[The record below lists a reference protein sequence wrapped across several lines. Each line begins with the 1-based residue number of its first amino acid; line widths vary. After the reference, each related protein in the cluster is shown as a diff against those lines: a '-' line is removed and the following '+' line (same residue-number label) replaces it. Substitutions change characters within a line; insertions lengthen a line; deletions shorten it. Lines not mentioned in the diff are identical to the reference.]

1 MRARIEAALKEA
13 MKARDATRTSTLR
26 LVIAALKDRDIA
38 ARNEEGSNEASEA
51 DILAIL
57 GRMVRQR
64 EESAHAYEEGGRL
77 ELAER
82 ERAEIGVIREFMPR
96 PMDQAEVDVAVA
108 DAIADTE
115 AQSIKDMGR
124 VIGALK
130 ERYPGRMDFARVG
143 AQVRQA
149 LCH

>member
-38 ARNEEGSNEASEA
+38 ARDEEGPNEASEA

-64 EESAHAYEEGGRL
+64 EESAKAYEEGGRL
-77 ELAER
+77 ELADR

-96 PMDQAEVDVAVA
+96 PMDQAEVNAAVA

-124 VIGALK
+124 VISALK

-143 AQVRQA
+143 AQVKQA